1 MYLVRL
7 FQTFAAYCFIGWVM
21 ESVFHTVWERKLVN
35 RGFLNGPYV
44 PIYGFGALLVL
55 GVLEPFQAHWYI
67 VFPVSIILATTL
79 EYITGWAMEK
89 LFHNRWWDYSMFPLN
104 LHGRICLL
112 FSLGWGVLCL
122 ALVYIVSPFV
132 DKIVMLPSEP
142 VSILLASVM
151 FLIML
156 ADLIFTIRAT
166 VDLNKT
172 LVRLE
177 TIGTLAKAKRDEFA
191 GNIQQR
197 LVVMT
202 KVFVLWRRQAKGLG
216 YIQRRLLRAFPS
228 MKSPVYQ
235 ESIDR
240 LRTWVLKRRRPRF
253 VLPAVKIPNLR
264 KILDSIE
271 LPPRLVIRNPFANG
285 KLRDKFKNNK
295 SEDKQSK

>member
-7 FQTFAAYCFIGWVM
+7 FQTFAAYCFIGWVL
-21 ESVFHTVWERKLVN
+21 ESIFHTVWERKLVN

-55 GVLEPFQAHWYI
+55 NVLEPFQSHWYI
-67 VFPVSIILATTL
+67 VFPVSIILATAL

-104 LHGRICLL
+104 LHGRICLV

-122 ALVYIVSPFV
+122 ILVYIVSPFV
-132 DKIVMLPSEP
+132 NKVIMLPPPPISITIAAILFIVMLT
-142 VSILLASVM
+142 
-151 FLIML
+151 
-156 ADLIFTIRAT
+156 DLIFTIRAT

-172 LVRLE
+172 LERLE
-177 TIGTLAKAKRDEFA
+177 TIGNLARERRDEFA

-197 LVVMT
+197 LAVMT
-202 KVFVLWRRQAKGLG
+202 KAFVLWRGQAKGLG

-228 MKSPVYQ
+228 MKSPAYQ

-240 LRTWVLKRRRPRF
+240 LRSWVLKRRRPRF
-253 VLPAVKIPNLR
+253 VLPAVRIPNLR

-271 LPPRLVIRNPFANG
+271 LPPRPVLKNPFANG
-285 KLRDKFKNNK
+285 KLRDRLKNGKNK
-295 SEDKQSK
+295 K

>member
-7 FQTFAAYCFIGWVM
+7 FQTFAAYCFIGWVL
-21 ESVFHTVWERKLVN
+21 ESIFHTVWERKLVN

-55 GVLEPFQAHWYI
+55 NVLEPFQSHWYI
-67 VFPVSIILATTL
+67 VFPVSIILATAL

-104 LHGRICLL
+104 LHGRICLV

-122 ALVYIVSPFV
+122 ILVYIVSPFV
-132 DKIVMLPSEP
+132 NKVIMLPPPSVSITIAAILFIVMLT
-142 VSILLASVM
+142 
-151 FLIML
+151 
-156 ADLIFTIRAT
+156 DLIITIRAT

-172 LVRLE
+172 LERLE
-177 TIGTLAKAKRDEFA
+177 TIGNLARERRDEFA

-197 LVVMT
+197 LAVMT
-202 KVFVLWRRQAKGLG
+202 KAFVLWSGQAKGLG

-240 LRTWVLKRRRPRF
+240 LRRWVLKRRRPRF
-253 VLPAVKIPNLR
+253 VLPAVRINNLR

-271 LPPRLVIRNPFANG
+271 LPPRPVLKNPFANG
-285 KLRDKFKNNK
+285 KIRDRLKNGKNK
-295 SEDKQSK
+295 K